1 MGVGVWEA
9 GLRMMNYQW
18 YYTCSVHWGVTEMR
32 DHARV
37 GWVMDEGNQT
47 SRVLWA
53 NWKACHTV
61 PT

>member
-9 GLRMMNYQW
+9 ELWMSNYQW
-18 YYTCSVHWGVTEMR
+18 YHTWFVRWVVAEMR

-47 SRVLWA
+47 SQVLWA
-53 NWKACHTV
+53 N
-61 PT
+61 